1 MKDYTGPNTLLS
13 AFQLIR
19 QELKAASGGSGG
31 CVPIG
36 TIVIWS
42 GTAENIPAG
51 WALCDGQDGRPDLR
65 DRFVLGAGAVHA
77 VGETGGSE
85 EVTLTE
91 LQMPMHNHG
100 IRLHNVTSSATGS
113 GKNVLSGYDTY
124 SSNTVNAGHS
134 QPHNNMP
141 PYYALCYIIKTEDG
155 ISAPA
160 FESYDTE
167 DGWHVRKWDD
177 GYLELCGTFAHAED
191 GNWGSWGSSGV
202 STMLLKSFPF
212 PMPLV
217 KKYYESVSITAAGG
231 NSTLSTAWIALA
243 GGPEM
248 PPGPNLTNINRYY
261 ACRIGAPS
269 VSDTAV
275 SVFVSG
281 KWK

>member
-31 CVPIG
+31 CVPVG

-113 GKNVLSGYDTY
+113 DKNVLSGYDTY

-141 PYYALCYIIKTEDG
+141 PYYALCYIIKTEG
-155 ISAPA
+155 GTSASA

-177 GYLELCGTFAHAED
+177 GYVEQFLSKKATV
-191 GNWGSWGSSGV
+191 NITSQQGSMYQSPGFGPFQ
-202 STMLLKSFPF
+202 FPV
-212 PMPLV
+212 PLV
-217 KKYYESVSITAAGG
+217 KKYAEFQNCEAP
-231 NSTLSTAWIALA
+231 IAVIA
-243 GGPEM
+243 TYS
-248 PPGPNLTNINRYY
+248 PGPNHNPLEKTCSINLYR
-261 ACRIGAPS
+261 P
-269 VSDTAV
+269 VSANNVEVTYLF
-275 SVFVSG
+275 SVFG